1 MTHEKMVLT
10 PEDAPETPELVLTM
24 NTPAENLSAR
34 EIYFILRNNPN
45 FVPQIRDY
53 YMTYFYRHLAFPW
66 ACFLCAFL
74 ALPLAAKNER
84 SGIFLAIAIAVAVI
98 IVYQV
103 VSEIMLLLGKNGTL
117 PPFVA
122 GVLPTAVFA
131 TYGII
136 LARKSG

>member
-1 MTHEKMVLT
+1 MYVLGT
-10 PEDAPETPELVLTM
+10 YC
-24 NTPAENLSAR
+24 ENQDWKIVSFSQFHFIQSTCA
-34 EIYFILRNNPN
+34 FIL
-45 FVPQIRDY
+45 FMKQGLIIRD
-53 YMTYFYRHLAFPW
+53 
-66 ACFLCAFL
+66 
-74 ALPLAAKNER
+74 
-84 SGIFLAIAIAVAVI
+84 GFLAIAIAVAVI